1 VRINGAI
8 GAPELRVIDSDGNQ
22 IGILSRSQALLE
34 AEKAGL
40 DLVEISPEAS
50 PPVARIV
57 DWGKFLYQKTKEQQ
71 RSRKNARTVEIK
83 QMRLGLKI
91 GANDLD
97 IKLRK
102 IREFLEAGHKVK
114 IMAFFRGREM
124 AHQELGHQLLAR
136 IVEKLEDVAVVEQKP
151 IMAGKNLGIVV
162 RSTVNAKA
170 KAQDPQGHS
179 QAR

>member
-1 VRINGAI
+1 MRINGAI
-8 GAPELRVIDSDGNQ
+8 TASELRVIGPDGNQ
-22 IGILSRSQALLE
+22 IGVLSRSQALLE
-34 AEKAGL
+34 AERAGL
-40 DLVEISPEAS
+40 DLVEISPQAT

-57 DWGKFLYQKTKEQQ
+57 DWGKYQYQKTKEQQ
-71 RSRKNARTVEIK
+71 RSRRNAKVAEVK

-91 GANDLD
+91 GTHDLD

-124 AHQELGHQLLAR
+124 AHQELGYQLLDR
-136 IVEKLEDVAVVEQKP
+136 IVEKLQDVAVVEQKP

-162 RSTVNAKA
+162 RSTVHA
-170 KAQDPQGHS
+170 KAQNTSGNS
-179 QAR
+179 ETR

>member
-1 VRINGAI
+1 MRINGAI
-8 GAPELRVIDSDGNQ
+8 TAPELRVIDSDGNQ
-22 IGILSRSQALLE
+22 IGILSHKQALLE

-40 DLVEISPEAS
+40 DLVEISPDAN

-71 RSRKNARTVEIK
+71 RNKRNTRVIEIK

-91 GANDLD
+91 SAHDLD

-114 IMAFFRGREM
+114 VMAFFRGREM
-124 AHQELGHQLLAR
+124 AHQQLGYQLL
-136 IVEKLEDVAVVEQKP
+136 EKIIDRVQDIAVVEQRP
-151 IMAGKNLGIVV
+151 IMTGKNLGIVL
-162 RSTVNAKA
+162 RSTINAKA
-170 KAQDPQGHS
+170 QNTQGHS
-179 QAR
+179 QTHND